1 MATASASASAFASAG
16 SIDDVVT
23 ANTVMS
29 QQMISANAVM
39 GSNNLQMG
47 LSSAMVSMIKGIADD
62 VKSAASRH

>member
-1 MATASASASAFASAG
+1 MATASASAFASAG